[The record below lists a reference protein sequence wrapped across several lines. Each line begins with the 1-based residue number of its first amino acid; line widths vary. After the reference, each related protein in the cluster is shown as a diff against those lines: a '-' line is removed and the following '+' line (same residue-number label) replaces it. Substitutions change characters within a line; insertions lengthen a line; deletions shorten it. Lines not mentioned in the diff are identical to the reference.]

1 MDLSIGNRKWEQS
14 MNYLKRALAS
24 MSRRPGKTVILLLLV
39 FVLGNVIAGATSIR
53 TAVLNTDANLRA
65 QLPAITI
72 LDSDQAAMMAEHNRT
87 GEWPSPAPLSLETIR
102 EVGSLP
108 YVRYFNYSVSSNT
121 FSAEL
126 DRSVN
131 PFYLDES
138 DSWIMDSF
146 QDWQAEQRENGAEYV
161 SFNLRGTSDPELVEI
176 QHGLIEL
183 VEGRLLT
190 AEELNS
196 GAPVAVVSRDF
207 AQVNNLSVG
216 DVLDLTNAFFD
227 WTIAS
232 SWETEQ
238 SSEYMVDSQPLS
250 LTIVGLFDMSASFGA
265 NGGEI
270 WELNRQRNELENR
283 FFVPN
288 AIAEDS
294 ARFLIATQ
302 FEWSEANN
310 MGWFSDAEDFNVE
323 DAIEHTAMFYLE
335 NPAYLQ
341 AFAEEANDILPEF
354 RMITD
359 LSNTFGDIAGS
370 METMLMIA
378 NIVLWVAVGATL
390 VILSLLITLFLR
402 DRKHEIGIYLAL
414 GEKKGRIASQILIEV
429 MSTAIVAVTLSLF
442 TGAIISSGISQQMV
456 QNDLQ
461 QRQEDRWQ
469 TGSSWSQGEFELQM
483 FSPGEMTMEDML
495 AAYDTSLDGTAVALF
510 FGVASATILISTLA
524 PMMYVMRLNPKKV
537 MM

>member
-1 MDLSIGNRKWEQS
+1 
-14 MNYLKRALAS
+14 MNYLKRAKAS
-24 MSRRPGKTVILLLLV
+24 MTRRPGKTVILLLLV

-72 LDSDQAAMMAEHNRT
+72 LDSDQAAMMAEFNRT
-87 GEWPSPAPLSLETIR
+87 GEWPSAAPLSLETIR

-108 YVRYFNYSVSSNT
+108 YVRYFNYSVSSST

-131 PFYLDES
+131 PFYLEES
-138 DSWIMDSF
+138 DSWIMDNF
-146 QDWQAEQRENGAEYV
+146 QDWQAQQRENGAEYV

-176 QHGLIEL
+176 QQGLIEL

-190 AEELNS
+190 EEELNS
-196 GAPVAVVSRDF
+196 GAPVTVVSRDF

-216 DVLDLTNAFFD
+216 DTLDLTNAFFD

-238 SSEYMVDSQPLS
+238 SSDYMFDSQPLS
-250 LTIVGLFDMSASFGA
+250 LTIVGLFDISADFGT
-265 NGGEI
+265 NGGDI
-270 WELNRQRNELENR
+270 WNLNSQRNDLENR

-288 AIAEDS
+288 TIAEDS
-294 ARFLIATQ
+294 ARFLISTQ
-302 FEWSEANN
+302 VEWSQEND
-310 MGWFSDAEDFNVE
+310 MGWFDEDFNVE
-323 DAIEHTAMFYLE
+323 DNIEHTAMFYLE
-335 NPAYLQ
+335 DPAYLQ
-341 AFAEEANDILPEF
+341 VFADEANDILPEF
-354 RMITD
+354 RIITD

-370 METMLMIA
+370 MDTMLMIA
-378 NIVLWVAVGATL
+378 NIVLWVSVGATL

-442 TGAIISSGISQQMV
+442 TGALISSGISQQMV

-461 QRQEDRWQ
+461 QRQEERWQ
-469 TGSSWSQGEFELQM
+469 SGTSWSQGEWELQM

-495 AAYDTSLDGTAVALF
+495 AAYDTSLDGTAIVLF
-510 FGVASATILISTLA
+510 FGVAIVTILISTLA
-524 PMMYVMRLNPKKV
+524 PIMYVMRLNPKKV